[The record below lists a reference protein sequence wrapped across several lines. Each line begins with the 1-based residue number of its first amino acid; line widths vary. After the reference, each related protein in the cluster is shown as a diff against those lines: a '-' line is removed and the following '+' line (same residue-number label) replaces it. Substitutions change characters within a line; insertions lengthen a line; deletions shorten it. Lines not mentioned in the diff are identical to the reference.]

1 MAPSRPEP
9 QPWNADGCTGA
20 HGRRIVRRGLLE
32 PGDIGVVRSRE
43 DVRRRQHSPG
53 YRLCHATGTLGY
65 DNCDCDALLTQLAT
79 HGNEDGGLPFITRYA
94 VDGKNFIQINN
105 FSKHQCPHMRE
116 QESTI
121 PPPEEGIISTVQA
134 PDKHSAS
141 TVQESDK
148 HGTSPSDSPFLN
160 TDSPFLDTQTSCSG
174 ETDTVRLDK
183 LSDSQP
189 CPHKEIIDLYHE

>member
-1 MAPSRPEP
+1 MRARNIKPGFFDNEYLAGCDPLERLLFIGLWCAADRAGRLEDRPM
-9 QPWNADGCTGA
+9 
-20 HGRRIVRRGLLE
+20 
-32 PGDIGVVRSRE
+32 
-43 DVRRRQHSPG
+43 
-53 YRLCHATGTLGY
+53 RLKKQLLGY

-94 VDGKNFIQINN
+94 VDGKNFIQSNN

-141 TVQESDK
+141 TVQAPDKHSASTVQESDKHSASTVQESDK

-160 TDSPFLDTQTSCSG
+160 TDSPFLD
-174 ETDTVRLDK
+174 
-183 LSDSQP
+183 
-189 CPHKEIIDLYHE
+189 